1 MARTNEERPR
11 VASRDRHV
19 SRSSPWNAKSMKK
32 SGGGK
37 GNWGVEGEE
46 VDDFSIPVNQVF
58 KDSDYWEGE
67 AVVESQEINKIRVV
81 SRDELE
87 SERATSS
94 SEE

>member
-1 MARTNEERPR
+1 MTRSKEDRPR
-11 VASRDRHV
+11 VANRDRHV
-19 SRSSPWNAKSMKK
+19 SRNAPWNAAKPLKK

-46 VDDFSIPVNQVF
+46 VEDFSIPVKQVF
-58 KDSDYWEGE
+58 KDIDYRDDEVIE
-67 AVVESQEINKIRVV
+67 NQENSKIRVV

-87 SERATSS
+87 SENSTS